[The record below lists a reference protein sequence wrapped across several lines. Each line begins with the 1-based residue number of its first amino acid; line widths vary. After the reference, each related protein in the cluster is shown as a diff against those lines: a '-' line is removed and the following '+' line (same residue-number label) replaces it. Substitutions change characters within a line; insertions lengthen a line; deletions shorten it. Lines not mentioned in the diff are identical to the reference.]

1 MNLGSTFSISA
12 SGLAAQR
19 LRMDLIAANL
29 ANANSTQSPTGGPY
43 RRQDVVL
50 QAVPA
55 GGAFGDL
62 LAGGRAPS
70 AVEVR
75 RIVSD
80 DSPPR
85 RVYDPGHPQADE
97 SGHVDMPNVE
107 VMSEMVDLMAA
118 TRAYEA
124 NIAALDATRRV
135 LQAAL
140 EIGQA

>member
-1 MNLGSTFSISA
+1 MNIGSTFSISA

-29 ANANSTQSPTGGPY
+29 ANANSTESPDGGPY

-50 QAVPA
+50 RAVPTDDPFGA
-55 GGAFGDL
+55 MLGGAG
-62 LAGGRAPS
+62 AGA

-75 RIVSD
+75 RVVSD
-80 DSPPR
+80 DTPPR
-85 RVYDPGHPQADE
+85 QVYDPAHPHADE
-97 SGHVDMPNVE
+97 TGHVAMPNIE

-124 NIAALDATRRV
+124 NIAALDATKRV

-140 EIGQA
+140 EIGRG

>member
-1 MNLGSTFSISA
+1 MNLGSTFAISA
-12 SGLAAQR
+12 SGLQAQR

-29 ANANSTQSPTGGPY
+29 ANANSTASPDGGPY

-50 QAVPA
+50 EALRPGASFSDFLSGQGTGAAVRVR
-55 GGAFGDL
+55 GIVDD
-62 LAGGRAPS
+62 PS
-70 AVEVR
+70 
-75 RIVSD
+75 D
-80 DSPPR
+80 PR
-85 RVYDPGHPQADE
+85 SIYDPGHPHADE
-97 SGHVDMPNVE
+97 TGHVSMPNVN

-140 EIGQA
+140 EIGQG